1 MGLISRVSS
10 RTYRNIYFKQVAF
23 TSYEMDQ
30 NYGTSIYD
38 RIKTGR
44 RKPTPNIPFPT
55 PPSKKYSSKKS
66 KNTSSSINTNNHLIN
81 NNSIPYNLIPNN
93 LIPNNLVPNNLIPNN
108 FIQNPVSNPS
118 SNINTSAEH
127 VTSHIPPT
135 PSITPL
141 LDITLPARGNKR
153 KSIATDKFIDK
164 KSIKLNTQNT

>member
-55 PPSKKYSSKKS
+55 PPSKKSSSKKS

-81 NNSIPYNLIPNN
+81 NNSIPYNLIT
-93 LIPNNLVPNNLIPNN
+93 NN

-153 KSIATDKFIDK
+153 KSIATDKFI
-164 KSIKLNTQNT
+164 